1 MAINMTSNMTSR
13 ERVMKLFAG
22 EEVDRPPC
30 FSGMG
35 NVTTEGL
42 KTLGHKFASV
52 HLDAR
57 KMAESAATTYRL
69 FGFECG
75 VVPFDLCVE
84 AEAIGCEINVYAHSE
99 DLLYPTIRAKVIHN
113 ENEMDIKIP
122 DNLAKRGRIPLV
134 SEAIRLIKKD
144 IGKEVAI
151 GSYVLGPFTL
161 AGQIM
166 ELNDLLKLSFKKPE
180 KVGKLLDALAS
191 AIIIV
196 AGEYE
201 RAGADYISVREMGA
215 TSDVL
220 SPRVFKNLIM
230 PYLKKIFDSLTVPG
244 VIHICGKTNDIV
256 PFMVETG
263 ARALS
268 VDQKNNILETRKK
281 LGQGAQ
287 IFGNYDPY
295 NVLVAGTPELVR
307 ETIKKCMDEDVSA
320 VWPGCDIWPT
330 APGENIKAMMDEVNK
345 YRR

>member
-1 MAINMTSNMTSR
+1 MTTKLTPR

-22 EEVDRPPC
+22 EEIDRPPC

-42 KTLGHKFASV
+42 RTLGHKFASV
-52 HLDAR
+52 HLDAK
-57 KMAESAATTYRL
+57 KMAGSAATTYKL

-84 AEAIGCEINVYAHSE
+84 AEAIGCDINVYAHSE
-99 DLLYPTIRAKVIHN
+99 DLLYPTIKEKVIHN
-113 ENEMDIKIP
+113 EDEMDIKVP
-122 DNLAKRGRIPLV
+122 DALAQKGRIPLV
-134 SEAIRLIKKD
+134 CESIRLIKGD
-144 IGKEVAI
+144 IGNEAAI

-166 ELNDLLKLSFKKPE
+166 ELNDLLKLSFKRPDKI
-180 KVGKLLDALAS
+180 GKLLSVLAD

-196 AGEYE
+196 AREYE
-201 RAGADYISVREMGA
+201 KAGVDYISVREMGG

-220 SPRVFKNLIM
+220 SPRVFKNLIL

-244 VIHICGKTNDIV
+244 VIHICGKTNEIA

-263 ARALS
+263 AKALS
-268 VDQKNNILETRKK
+268 VDQKNNIFETRNK
-281 LGQGAQ
+281 LGPDVL

-307 ETIKKCMDEDVSA
+307 ETMKKCMDDGVSA

-330 APGENIKAMMDEVNK
+330 VPGENVKAMMDEVRN